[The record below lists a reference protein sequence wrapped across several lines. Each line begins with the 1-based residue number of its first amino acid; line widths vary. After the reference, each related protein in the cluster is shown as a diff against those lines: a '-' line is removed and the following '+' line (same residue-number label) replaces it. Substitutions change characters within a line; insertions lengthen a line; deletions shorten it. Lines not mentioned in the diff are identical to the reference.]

1 MQIPQNSALK
11 RMVVDGGI
19 IDVMQPIQM
28 VDTTGVDNTAG
39 TWQNMAQTME

>member
-1 MQIPQNSALK
+1 MQTLQNSALK

-28 VDTTGVDNTAG
+28 ADTTGVDITAG
-39 TWQNMAQTME
+39 TWQNMAQMME